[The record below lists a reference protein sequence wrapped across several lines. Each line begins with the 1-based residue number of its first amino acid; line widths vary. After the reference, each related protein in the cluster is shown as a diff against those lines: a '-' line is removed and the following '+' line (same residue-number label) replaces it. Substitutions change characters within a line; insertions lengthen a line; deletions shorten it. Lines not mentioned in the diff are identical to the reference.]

1 MTAIL
6 VVDDDDDVVSLIQ
19 VAFQLAGGW
28 RVTTA
33 GSVSSATEE
42 FKRSTFDVV
51 LTDNQLGDGSAADVA
66 LQAAGCPVVVLS
78 GSVEGPV
85 STMVSFPGFAGG
97 ISKPFDPMTLPA
109 LVASALPLKAG
120 AVPSDDDPSGMESA
134 AENAVGQQVRGP

>member
-28 RVTTA
+28 VVTTA
-33 GSVSSATEE
+33 GSVSSATQELE
-42 FKRSTFDVV
+42 RSTFDVV

-78 GSVEGPV
+78 GSVDGPISTVV
-85 STMVSFPGFAGG
+85 SLPGFAGG

-109 LVASALPLKAG
+109 LVASTLPRQEGAG
-120 AVPSDDDPSGMESA
+120 KL
-134 AENAVGQQVRGP
+134 VRGP